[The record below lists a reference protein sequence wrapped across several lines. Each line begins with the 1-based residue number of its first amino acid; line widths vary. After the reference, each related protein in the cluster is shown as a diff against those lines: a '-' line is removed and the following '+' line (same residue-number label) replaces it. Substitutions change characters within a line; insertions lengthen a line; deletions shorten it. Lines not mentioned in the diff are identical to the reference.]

1 MVLFRSLLLLVVGII
16 IAPPCLEARLMMSS
30 MSSSSNDED
39 EEAVVSVR
47 FYGEAQCPY
56 CRRFVTDVWQS
67 IWTDPEFRAV
77 IDYDFVPWGNAYFAT
92 KECGEGPRYDS
103 TERKC
108 WAKNCIPATDA
119 GKHETTADDDN
130 DDDNMDCFAGPAIY
144 QHSTKEG
151 QVDIYESC
159 VKELLGL
166 DAAVDFTYC
175 CEGPHMDDDATLST
189 ARALMETCVRPSFES
204 DAVHQCLEERGRE
217 LEIANAKQTPPHP
230 GVPYVVVDGTPLR
243 EDPMAVGDAICASLK
258 EKGIKEPSACATMR
272 TMALAS
278 LF

>member
-1 MVLFRSLLLLVVGII
+1 MVLFRSLLLLLVGII
-16 IAPPCLEARLMMSS
+16 IAPCLEARLMY
-30 MSSSSNDED
+30 SSSSSSSPN
-39 EEAVVSVR
+39 EEEEESVVSVR

-77 IDYDFVPWGNAYFAT
+77 IDYDFVPWGNAYFPT

-103 TERKC
+103 TERRC
-108 WAKNCIPATDA
+108 WATKCI
-119 GKHETTADDDN
+119 TTAAADDDI
-130 DDDNMDCFAGPAIY
+130 DCFSGGPAIY

-175 CEGPHMDDDATLST
+175 CEGPNMDDETLST
-189 ARALMETCVRPSFES
+189 ARALMEKCVQPSFES

-217 LEIANAKQTPPHP
+217 LEISNAKRTPPHP
-230 GVPYVVVDGTPLR
+230 GVPYVVVDGTPLLD
-243 EDPMAVGDAICASLK
+243 DPMAVGDAICASLK
-258 EKGIKEPSACATMR
+258 TKGINEPSACAKMR
-272 TMALAS
+272 TKALSS
-278 LF
+278 LSLRLFELN